1 VDRIALALYTS
12 RVKGRALDLA
22 READDLAIAIHE
34 AGPVDEAMLIRRA
47 QVLDGKVEVH
57 RDDLRILR
65 HPLLVGR
72 WCVAVGCWLLRVAR
86 ALR

>member
-1 VDRIALALYTS
+1 MDRTSLLLLAVYVES
-12 RVKGRALDLA
+12 RALGVA
-22 READDLAIAIHE
+22 REAHDLGSAIRE
-34 AGPVDEAMLIRRA
+34 ADLIDEPMIRKRA
-47 QVLDGKVEVH
+47 ELLYGMVEVH
-57 RDDLRILR
+57 RDDLRLLR